1 MHKQCG
7 LGGREERRGGEKMGG
22 GGKGKQ
28 AGEKIGTS
36 FHTTLLQSGDE

>member
-7 LGGREERRGGEKMGG
+7 LGGREERRG

-36 FHTTLLQSGDE
+36 FHTTLHLHTHPKWR